1 MFQLSFEK
9 GVPATPANDYK
20 LTLDSGNDLK
30 LLYGQLNG
38 LGGDFY
44 GTYGPICEG
53 NDFEE
58 QKRRNDGKRARDV
71 NMAQLVLQ
79 PYFGLC

>member
-1 MFQLSFEK
+1 MGPSNTSQRL
-9 GVPATPANDYK
+9 K
-20 LTLDSGNDLK
+20 LTLESGNDLK
-30 LLYGQLNG
+30 LLCGQLNG

-44 GTYGPICEG
+44 GTYDPICEG

-58 QKRRNDGKRARDV
+58 QKCRNDVKRARDV

-79 PYFGLC
+79 PYFKRVRGLC